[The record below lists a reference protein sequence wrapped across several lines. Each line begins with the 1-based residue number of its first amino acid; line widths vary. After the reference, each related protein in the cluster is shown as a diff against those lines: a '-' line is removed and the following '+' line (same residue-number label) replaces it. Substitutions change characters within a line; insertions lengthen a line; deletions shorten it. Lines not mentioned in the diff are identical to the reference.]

1 MRRRMRAS
9 RPRKR
14 RSTGSCSMPSRRT
27 RLGRSTFRMHG
38 I

>member
-14 RSTGSCSMPSRRT
+14 RSTGSCSMPRRRT